1 MRDDLSSSKIAEY
14 FALTTYELEKGTSV
28 DEIKIILKQ
37 YEELEMYLE
46 CAGIYNA
53 LEVYKFNLS
62 VDLAKIMSED
72 KIKNN
77 IKFIKDDRKNKKG
90 S

>member
-28 DEIKIILKQ
+28 DEIKLILKQ

-53 LEVYKFNLS
+53 LEVYKFTAT
-62 VDLAKIMSED
+62 VDIARFVSQD
-72 KIKNN
+72 KIKDN
-77 IKFIKDDRKNKKG
+77 IKFIEDDRENKKG

>member
-1 MRDDLSSSKIAEY
+1 
-14 FALTTYELEKGTSV
+14 
-28 DEIKIILKQ
+28 
-37 YEELEMYLE
+37 
-46 CAGIYNA
+46 
-53 LEVYKFNLS
+53 LS